1 VPGTSPFAKLPGSAF
16 PAETIETDMNDTPKD
31 FWNRRYEADGFLFG
45 REPNAFV
52 KSQVH
57 LFKAGMDVL
66 SIADGEG
73 RNGVYVARQGA
84 NVTSTDFSEAAQE
97 KARQLADEHGV
108 DVTFE
113 QRDVYNW
120 DDMTT
125 EFDVV
130 LAIFIQFAPPDKRT
144 ILFEDIKRLVKPGG
158 LVVLQGYRPEQIDF
172 KTGGPP
178 NIENM
183 YTAELL
189 RNAFPDFEIQHLVEH
204 DSVVDEGSG
213 HSGLS
218 ALVDMVARKPN
229 QP

>member
-1 VPGTSPFAKLPGSAF
+1 
-16 PAETIETDMNDTPKD
+16 MNDTPKD
-31 FWNRRYEADGFLFG
+31 LWNRRYEADGFLFG

-52 KSQVH
+52 KSQAH

-84 NVTSTDFSEAAQE
+84 NVTSVDFSEAAQE
-97 KARQLADEHGV
+97 KARGLADEHGV
-108 DVTFE
+108 EVTFE

-120 DDMTT
+120 DDVTGD
-125 EFDVV
+125 FDVV
-130 LAIFIQFAPPDKRT
+130 LAIFIQFAPPEKRGK
-144 ILFEDIKRLVKPGG
+144 LFEDIKRLVKPGG
-158 LVVLQGYRPEQIDF
+158 LVVMQGYRPEQVDF

-178 NIENM
+178 NAENM

-189 RNAFPDFEIQHLVEH
+189 RNAFPDFDIQHLVEH
-204 DSVVDEGSG
+204 DSVVDEGIG

-218 ALVDMVARKPN
+218 ALVDMVARKPE